1 MGMTR
6 SFWQLVSIEFLSF
19 FREPGALFWSF
30 LFPVAMAWGLGIAF
44 SSRMEM
50 NKNIGL
56 ILAHPSY
63 ADSLRAIGNDS
74 TDPDSTIVLTIG
86 NKSSGIIH
94 FRFRQTNWEEASILL
109 KRGTI
114 SLVVEEQ
121 DYKPLFH
128 FDPQNS
134 EGKLAYLQIEPLLNK
149 REDVYDRKEISIIRQ
164 KGIRYIDF
172 LIPGILAMNL
182 MMSIMW
188 GISYTM
194 IERRS
199 KKLLRRMV
207 ATPMKKTVY
216 LYAQFFARFVL
227 CVLEAVII
235 MSFAYYYFGITVEG
249 SLIALILLFIAGF
262 IAFSGFSVLIS
273 SRTSNTY
280 IGNGMINFFVMPMML
295 LSGIYFSY
303 HNFPDAVIPYIQM
316 LPLTILADH
325 FRAVFIEGAGL
336 VQSLKAIGVL
346 ALLGIV
352 AFSIGLRIF
361 KWY

>member
-1 MGMTR
+1 MLKA
-6 SFWQLVSIEFLSF
+6 FWQLVYIEFLSF
-19 FREPGALFWSF
+19 FREPGTLFWSF
-30 LFPVAMAWGLGIAF
+30 LFPVVMSWGLGIAF
-44 SSRMEM
+44 SSRMET

-56 ILAHPSY
+56 ILTHPSY
-63 ADSLRAIGNDS
+63 ADSLRAIGRNTIDS
-74 TDPDSTIVLTIG
+74 DSSIVLSIG
-86 NKSSGIIH
+86 NKQSGIIH
-94 FRFRQTNWEEASILL
+94 FRFRQTNWDEASVLL

-114 SLVVEEQ
+114 SLIIEEK
-121 DYKPLFH
+121 DFKPLFH

-134 EGKLAYLQIEPLLNK
+134 DGKLAYLQIEPLLNK
-149 REDVYDRKEISIIRQ
+149 REDVYERDEISIIKQ

-172 LIPGILAMNL
+172 LIPGIIAMNL

-207 ATPMKKTVY
+207 ATPMKKAEY

-227 CVLEAVII
+227 CILEAVII
-235 MSFAYYYFGITVEG
+235 LSFAYYYFGITIEG
-249 SLIALILLFIAGF
+249 SLTAFILLFTAGF
-262 IAFSGFSVLIS
+262 MTFSGFAVLIS

-280 IGNGMINFFVMPMML
+280 IGNAMINFIVMPMML

-303 HNFPDAVIPYIQM
+303 HNFPDVVIPYIQM

-336 VQSLKAIGVL
+336 AQSLKAIGVL
-346 ALLGIV
+346 TLLGIV
-352 AFSIGLRIF
+352 TFSIGLRIF

>member
-1 MGMTR
+1 MR
-6 SFWQLVSIEFLSF
+6 HRV
-19 FREPGALFWSF
+19 
-30 LFPVAMAWGLGIAF
+30 
-44 SSRMEM
+44 
-50 NKNIGL
+50 
-56 ILAHPSY
+56 
-63 ADSLRAIGNDS
+63 
-74 TDPDSTIVLTIG
+74 
-86 NKSSGIIH
+86 
-94 FRFRQTNWEEASILL
+94 LL

-114 SLVVEEQ
+114 SLIIEEK
-121 DYKPLFH
+121 DFKPLFH

-134 EGKLAYLQIEPLLNK
+134 DGKLAYLQIEPLLNS
-149 REDVYDRKEISIIRQ
+149 REDVYDRNEISIIKQ

-172 LIPGILAMNL
+172 LIPGIIAMNL
-182 MMSIMW
+182 MMSSHV

-207 ATPMKKTVY
+207 ATPMKKAEY

-227 CVLEAVII
+227 CILEAVII
-235 MSFAYYYFGITVEG
+235 LSFAYYYFGITIEG
-249 SLIALILLFIAGF
+249 SLTAFILLFTAGF
-262 IAFSGFSVLIS
+262 MTFSGFAVLIS

-280 IGNGMINFFVMPMML
+280 IGNAMINVIVMPMML

-303 HNFPDAVIPYIQM
+303 HNFPDVVIPYIQM

-336 VQSLKAIGVL
+336 AQSLKAIGVL
-346 ALLGIV
+346 TLLGIIT
-352 AFSIGLRIF
+352 FSIGLRIF

>member
-1 MGMTR
+1 MSK
-6 SFWQLVSIEFLSF
+6 SFWQLVYVEFLSF

-30 LFPVAMAWGLGIAF
+30 LFPVVLAWGLGIAF
-44 SSRMEM
+44 SSRFES
-50 NKNIGL
+50 NKNVGL
-56 ILAHPSY
+56 ILSHPDY
-63 ADSLRAIGNDS
+63 ADSLKAIGQNNGV
-74 TDPDSTIVLTIG
+74 PDSLIILSIG
-86 NKSSGIIH
+86 NKNSGIVH
-94 FRFRQTNWEEASILL
+94 FRFRQTTWEEASLLL

-114 SLVVEEQ
+114 SLIVEEK
-121 DYKPLFH
+121 DYKPVFH

-134 EGKLAYLQIEPLLNK
+134 DGKLTYLQIEPLLNN

-172 LIPGILAMNL
+172 LIPGMLAMNL

-188 GISYTM
+188 GVSYNI

-207 ATPMKKTVY
+207 ATPMRKADF
-216 LYAQFFARFVL
+216 LYAQFFARFLL
-227 CVLEAVII
+227 CILEAII
-235 MSFAYYYFGITVEG
+235 IYTFAFYYFGITIEG
-249 SLIALILLFIAGF
+249 SLIVLFLLFTAGF
-262 IAFSGFSVLIS
+262 ITFSGFSVLIS

-336 VQSLKAIGVL
+336 SQSLWAIGIL
-346 ALLGIV
+346 SLMGIV
-352 AFSIGLRIF
+352 TFSIGLKIF

>member
-1 MGMTR
+1 M
-6 SFWQLVSIEFLSF
+6 SKAFWQLVYVEFLSF

-30 LFPVAMAWGLGIAF
+30 LFPIVLAWGLGIAF
-44 SSRMEM
+44 SSRFES
-50 NKNIGL
+50 NKNVGL
-56 ILAHPSY
+56 ILNHPSY
-63 ADSLRAIGNDS
+63 ADSLRAIGHDHAA
-74 TDPDSTIVLTIG
+74 PDSMIILSIG

-94 FRFRQTNWEEASILL
+94 FRFRQTTWKEASLLL

-114 SLVVEEQ
+114 SLIVEEK
-121 DYKPLFH
+121 DYKPVFH

-134 EGKLAYLQIEPLLNK
+134 DGKLTYLQIEPLLNK

-172 LIPGILAMNL
+172 LIPGMLAMNL

-188 GISYTM
+188 GVSYNI

-207 ATPMKKTVY
+207 ATPMRKADF
-216 LYAQFFARFVL
+216 LYAQFFARFLL
-227 CVLEAVII
+227 CILEAFII
-235 MSFAYYYFGITVEG
+235 FTFAYYYFSITIEG
-249 SLIALILLFIAGF
+249 SLIALFLLFIAGF
-262 IAFSGFSVLIS
+262 ITFSGFSVLIS

-280 IGNGMINFFVMPMML
+280 VGNGMINFFVMPMML

-303 HNFPDAVIPYIQM
+303 HNFPDVVIPYIQM

-325 FRAVFIEGAGL
+325 FRAVFFLCAG
-336 VQSLKAIGVL
+336 VFKYHNAIGDL
-346 ALLGIV
+346 ILMGIIT
-352 AFSIGLRIF
+352 FSIGLRIF

>member
-1 MGMTR
+1 MSKAFG
-6 SFWQLVSIEFLSF
+6 QLVYIEFLSF

-30 LFPVAMAWGLGIAF
+30 FFPVVLAWGLGIAF
-44 SSRMEM
+44 SSRMETS
-50 NKNIGL
+50 KNIGL
-56 ILAHPSY
+56 ILTHPSY
-63 ADSLRAIGNDS
+63 ADSLRSIGGDTAVTDS
-74 TDPDSTIVLTIG
+74 VIVLSIG
-86 NKSSGIIH
+86 NKNSGIIH
-94 FRFRQTNWEEASILL
+94 FRFRQTNWDEASVLL

-114 SLVVEEQ
+114 SLIVEEK
-121 DYKPLFH
+121 DFKPVFH

-134 EGKLAYLQIEPLLNK
+134 EGKLAYLQTEPLLNK
-149 REDVYDRKEISIIRQ
+149 REDVYDRGEISMIRQ

-172 LIPGILAMNL
+172 LIPGLLSMNI

-188 GISYTM
+188 GVSYTM

-207 ATPMKKTVY
+207 ATPMKKAVY
-216 LYAQFFARFVL
+216 LYAQFFTRFVL
-227 CVLEAVII
+227 CVLEAIII
-235 MSFAYYYFGITVEG
+235 MAFAYYYFGITVEG
-249 SLIALILLFIAGF
+249 SLFTFMLLFIAGF
-262 IAFSGFSVLIS
+262 ISFSGFSVLIS

-303 HNFPDAVIPYIQM
+303 HNFPDVIIPYIQL

-325 FRAVFIEGAGL
+325 IRAVFNEGAGL
-336 VQSLKAIGVL
+336 AQSIKAIGIL
-346 ALLGIV
+346 SLLGIV
-352 AFSIGLRIF
+352 TFSIGLRIF

>member
-1 MGMTR
+1 M
-6 SFWQLVSIEFLSF
+6 SKAFWQLVYIEFLSF

-30 LFPVAMAWGLGIAF
+30 LFPVVMAWGLGIAF
-44 SSRMEM
+44 SSRMET

-63 ADSLRAIGNDS
+63 ADSLRVIGHDTTSSDS
-74 TDPDSTIVLTIG
+74 VIVVSIG
-86 NKSSGIIH
+86 NKNSGITH
-94 FRFRQTNWEEASILL
+94 FRFHLTNWDEASVLL

-114 SLVVEEQ
+114 SLIVEEK
-121 DYKPLFH
+121 DFKPLFH

-134 EGKLAYLQIEPLLNK
+134 EGKLAYLQTEPLLNK
-149 REDVYDRKEISIIRQ
+149 REDVYDRDEISIIKQ

-172 LIPGILAMNL
+172 LIPGIIAMNL

-188 GISYTM
+188 GISYSM

-207 ATPMKKTVY
+207 ATPMKKTEY

-235 MSFAYYYFGITVEG
+235 MSFAYYYFEITVEG
-249 SLIALILLFIAGF
+249 SLIAFILLFIAGF
-262 IAFSGFSVLIS
+262 IAFSGFAVLIS

-303 HNFPDAVIPYIQM
+303 HNFPDAVIPYIQF

-336 VQSLKAIGVL
+336 VQSLKAIGIL
-346 ALLGIV
+346 SLMGIAAFLL
-352 AFSIGLRIF
+352 GLRIF

>member
-1 MGMTR
+1 M
-6 SFWQLVSIEFLSF
+6 SKAFWQLVYVEFLSF

-30 LFPVAMAWGLGIAF
+30 LFPVVMAWGLGIAF
-44 SSRMEM
+44 SSRMET

-56 ILAHPSY
+56 ILIHPSY
-63 ADSLRAIGNDS
+63 ADSLRAIANDI
-74 TDPDSTIVLTIG
+74 TVPDSMIVLSIG
-86 NKSSGIIH
+86 NKKSGIIH
-94 FRFRQTNWEEASILL
+94 FRFHPTTWEEASLLL

-114 SLVVEEQ
+114 SLVVEEK
-121 DYKPLFH
+121 DYKPVFH

-134 EGKLAYLQIEPLLNK
+134 DGKLAYLQIEPLLNK
-149 REDVYDRKEISIIRQ
+149 REDVYARKEISIIQQ

-172 LIPGILAMNL
+172 LIPGMLAMNL

-188 GISYTM
+188 GVSYNI

-207 ATPMKKTVY
+207 ATPMRKAEF

-227 CVLEAVII
+227 CILEACII
-235 MSFAYYYFGITVEG
+235 FTFAYYYFGITIEG

-262 IAFSGFSVLIS
+262 ITFSGFSVLIS

-303 HNFPDAVIPYIQM
+303 HNFPDAAIPYIQM

-336 VQSLKAIGVL
+336 LQSFKAIGVL
-346 ALLGIV
+346 SLIGVIT
-352 AFSIGLRIF
+352 FGIGLRIF

>member
-1 MGMTR
+1 M
-6 SFWQLVSIEFLSF
+6 SKAFWQLVYIEFLSF

-30 LFPVAMAWGLGIAF
+30 LFPVVMAWGLGIAF
-44 SSRMEM
+44 SSRMET

-56 ILAHPSY
+56 ILTHPSY
-63 ADSLRAIGNDS
+63 ADSLRAIGHDTMDS
-74 TDPDSTIVLTIG
+74 DSEIVLSIG
-86 NKSSGIIH
+86 NKNSGIIH
-94 FRFRQTNWEEASILL
+94 FRFHQTGWDEASVLL

-114 SLVVEEQ
+114 SLIIEEK
-121 DYKPLFH
+121 DFKPRFH

-134 EGKLAYLQIEPLLNK
+134 DGKLAYLQIEPLLNK
-149 REDVYDRKEISIIRQ
+149 REDVYGRKEISIIKQ

-172 LIPGILAMNL
+172 LIPGIMAMNL

-188 GISYTM
+188 GVSYTM

-207 ATPMKKTVY
+207 ATPMNKAEY

-227 CVLEAVII
+227 CILEAVII
-235 MSFAYYYFGITVEG
+235 MSFASYYFGITVEG
-249 SLIALILLFIAGF
+249 SWLALLLLFIAGF
-262 IAFSGFSVLIS
+262 ITFSGFSVLIS

-280 IGNGMINFFVMPMML
+280 IGNGMINIFVMPMML

-303 HNFPDAVIPYIQM
+303 HNFPDVVIPYIQM

-336 VQSLKAIGVL
+336 AQSLKAIGVL
-346 ALLGIV
+346 TVLGIF